1 MYTVKSVMT
10 QLTDPEVVLQ
20 NVGETLRKIDP
31 EFAKEE
37 RQYFQAVDAL
47 EAAIGDSISPS
58 VSEYIAAEEQKIC
71 AELVYVAWLGFQQNL
86 ACFQNP
92 INTMFLKMDYEDFH
106 REQSMHTLPEV
117 RKALQTI
124 NAFYEVLREL
134 PEERRSL
141 TEGITEY
148 MSYMQ
153 TVGYKLAHYFGFI
166 LGDQF
171 LHHVIPGYSNDSV
184 TQMRYEWDLRKYLQL
199 DLKVLE

>member
-20 NVGETLRKIDP
+20 NVSETLRKIDP

-37 RQYFQAVDAL
+37 RQYFQIVDAL
-47 EAAIGDSISPS
+47 EAAIGDSVSPS
-58 VSEYIAAEEQKIC
+58 VSEYIAAEERKIC
-71 AELVYVAWLGFQQNL
+71 AELVYVTWLGFQQNL
-86 ACFQNP
+86 ACFKNP

-106 REQSMHTLPEV
+106 RECTMHTLPEV

-124 NAFYEVLREL
+124 NAFYEALREL
-134 PEERRSL
+134 PEKQQNL
-141 TEGITEY
+141 TEGITGY

-166 LGDQF
+166 LADQF
-171 LHHVIPGYSNDSV
+171 LYHVIPGYSNDSV
-184 TQMRYEWDLRKYLQL
+184 TRMLYGRDLCNYLQL
-199 DLKVLE
+199 DIKLLE

>member
-10 QLTDPEVVLQ
+10 QLTDPEEVLQ
-20 NVGETLRKIDP
+20 KVSETLRKIDP

-37 RQYFQAVDAL
+37 RRYFQTVGAL
-47 EAAIGDSISPS
+47 EAAISDSLSPS
-58 VSEYIAAEEQKIC
+58 VSAYVAAEEQKIC

-86 ACFQNP
+86 ACFRNP

-106 REQSMHTLPEV
+106 REQSMHTLPGV
-117 RKALQTI
+117 QKALQTI
-124 NAFYEVLREL
+124 NAFYVALREL
-134 PEERRSL
+134 PEEQRNL

-148 MSYMQ
+148 MSYLQ

-166 LGDQF
+166 LADQF
-171 LHHVIPGYSNDSV
+171 LYHVIPGYSNDSV
-184 TQMRYEWDLRKYLQL
+184 TQMRYEWDLQKYLQL

>member
-20 NVGETLRKIDP
+20 NVSETLRKIDP

-37 RQYFQAVDAL
+37 CKYFQTVDAL
-47 EAAIGDSISPS
+47 EAAIGDSLSPS
-58 VSEYIAAEEQKIC
+58 VSEYIAAEERKIC

-92 INTMFLKMDYEDFH
+92 VNTMFLKMDYEDFH

-124 NAFYEVLREL
+124 NAFYEALREL
-134 PEERRSL
+134 SEEQRNL
-141 TEGITEY
+141 TEGITEH

-166 LGDQF
+166 LADQF
-171 LHHVIPGYSNDSV
+171 LYHVIPGYSNVSV
-184 TQMRYEWDLRKYLQL
+184 TRMLYGRDLRDYLQL
-199 DLKVLE
+199 DIKLLE